1 MRVTFSL
8 IGIIC
13 LSVFSTF
20 LFYENYH
27 IKIEL
32 REIESRTLLM
42 NETILTLQEKV
53 KIANNRII
61 ELNDTLSSALRSMNR
76 LKEDTTLLMEE
87 VKELRNST
95 AELKRNLNE
104 LSIALSQFNSNVI
117 ELRNMIE
124 NISVAV
130 NSVYEYLN
138 KVDSDIAV
146 TINWLKNM
154 TNELS
159 VIADILYGRAHMSP
173 LVLIKEPTVEIRELV
188 SRSVGNEPILDAL
201 SKLSEVVY
209 EKVRYTRDPNI
220 APVLIEHSEIT
231 LKYMRILLPR
241 YVSQIVSTRDVLRT
255 PTETLVLHKGD
266 CDDYSILYLSAA
278 DYYLDVNMKKH
289 AVVQVI
295 YVGRD
300 LRGTY
305 YGHAIVIGV
314 VSNESTQLWFLAD
327 PTWRGYFTYAS
338 GPKSEGFDLMLECI
352 LTYMKDNEIT
362 YFAPRKAL
370 TYNCID
376 YITSLWELYQTIVS
390 ILNKNSV

>member
-32 REIESRTLLM
+32 REIESRILLM

-53 KIANNRII
+53 KIANSRII

-117 ELRNMIE
+117 ELRSMIE

-159 VIADILYGRAHMSP
+159 VIADILYGRARMTP
-173 LVLIKEPTVEIRELV
+173 LVLKKEPTVEIRELV

-209 EKVRYTRDPNI
+209 EKVRYTRDPSI

-231 LKYMRILLPR
+231 LKHMRILLPR
-241 YVSQIVSTRDVLRT
+241 YISQIVSTRDVLRT

-314 VSNESTQLWFLAD
+314 VSNDSAQLWFLAD

-338 GPKSEGFDLMLECI
+338 GPKSKGFDLMLECI

>member
-27 IKIEL
+27 IKMKL
-32 REIESRTLLM
+32 REIENRTLLM
-42 NETILTLQEKV
+42 NKNILALQEKV
-53 KIANNRII
+53 KIANSRII
-61 ELNDTLSSALRSMNR
+61 KLNDTLSSALRSMNR

-87 VKELRNST
+87 VKELRNNT
-95 AELKRNLNE
+95 DELKRNINE
-104 LSIALSQFNSNVI
+104 LSNTLSQFNTNVI

-130 NSVYEYLN
+130 SSMYERLN
-138 KVDSDIAV
+138 KVDSDIAI
-146 TINWLKNM
+146 TISWLKNM

-159 VIADILYGRAHMSP
+159 IIADILYGRAHMSP
-173 LVLIKEPTVEIRELV
+173 LVLIKEPTVEIKELV
-188 SRSVGNEPILDAL
+188 SKSVGNEPILDAL
-201 SKLSEVVY
+201 GKLSEVVY
-209 EKVRYTRDPNI
+209 EKVRYTRDPSI
-220 APVLIEHSEIT
+220 APVLIKHSEIT
-231 LKYMRILLPR
+231 FKYLGISLPG
-241 YVSQIVSTRDVLRT
+241 YVLQIVSTRDVLRT

-266 CDDYSILYLSAA
+266 CDDYAVLYLSVA
-278 DYYLDVNMKKH
+278 DYYLNVNMKKH

-314 VSNESTQLWFLAD
+314 VSNDSTQLWFLAD
-327 PTWRGYFTYAS
+327 PTWRGYFTYAY
-338 GPKSEGFDLMLECI
+338 GRESEGFDLMLECI
-352 LTYMKDNEIT
+352 LTYMKDNGVT
-362 YFAPRKAL
+362 YFIPRKAIA
-370 TYNCID
+370 YNCVD
-376 YITSLWELYQTIVS
+376 YITSLWELYQTIANV
-390 ILNKNSV
+390 LNKK